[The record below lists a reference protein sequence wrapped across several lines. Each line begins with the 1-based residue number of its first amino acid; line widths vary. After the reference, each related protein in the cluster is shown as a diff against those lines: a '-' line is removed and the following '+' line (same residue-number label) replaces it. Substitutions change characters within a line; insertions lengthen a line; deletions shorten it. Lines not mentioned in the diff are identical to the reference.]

1 MAHYALINEDNIVV
15 DVITGK
21 DESDTTYNWEEF
33 YSQETGYTVKRTS
46 YNTVGGVN
54 LRSGQP
60 LRKNYASIGGHY
72 DPISDAFY
80 AQQPF
85 QSWLLNGLTCLWE
98 APFEKPDDIKPWKW
112 SEDNLE
118 WVLPDDYV
126 EA

>member
-21 DESDTTYNWEEF
+21 DESDTTHNWEEF

-54 LRSGQP
+54 LRGGQP
-60 LRKNYASIGGHY
+60 LRKNYATIGGHY

-80 AQQPF
+80 APQPF
-85 QSWLLNGLTCLWE
+85 ESWVLNGLTCLWE
-98 APFEKPDDIKPWKW
+98 APFEKPDNIKPWKW